1 MWWPHV
7 NMLTL
12 DHSTDCFVT
21 SMQVS
26 FWEYL
31 AQYPDMLC
39 SIVNNDPGA
48 REKRVVSQT
57 DSIAAP

>member
-1 MWWPHV
+1 MWWPCV

-12 DHSTDCFVT
+12 DHCADCFVT

-48 REKRVVSQT
+48 REKRVVS
-57 DSIAAP
+57 

>member
-7 NMLTL
+7 NMLSL
-12 DHSTDCFVT
+12 DHRGDYFVT

-26 FWEYL
+26 SQEYL

-39 SIVNNDPGA
+39 SIVNNDPGP

-57 DSIAAP
+57 DSIAAL